1 MVCAHVH
8 AVCVSMKST
17 REGIIESTSLIQTPL
32 GQTCVLNRGVLKG
45 VVKYT
50 NVAFWTGESV
60 LISGVSLEGIHIT
73 IYRALLTQLH
83 ENDIFT

>member
-32 GQTCVLNRGVLKG
+32 GQTCVRGVLNSG

-50 NVAFWTGESV
+50 NVALWTGESVLFIGV

-73 IYRALLTQLH
+73 I
-83 ENDIFT
+83 

>member
-32 GQTCVLNRGVLKG
+32 GQTCVLN
-45 VVKYT
+45 
-50 NVAFWTGESV
+50 GE
-60 LISGVSLEGIHIT
+60 VSLIQG
-73 IYRALLTQLH
+73 LLSTVELPNNGQIGSRLFVLYM
-83 ENDIFT
+83 EVVPFRKLKKI